1 MIGNRTSVIVKGP
14 SLLGANLG
22 LATFRFRFRASN
34 HTFSP
39 FLNGTKCRL
48 VLAAIVCL
56 VSSWAARA
64 SKRAALRALRC
75 SSTAGN
81 GEDGRTF
88 GKGTGSYPIMR

>member
-1 MIGNRTSVIVKGP
+1 MIGDRTSMIVKGP

-34 HTFSP
+34 HTFFP
-39 FLNGTKCRL
+39 FLNGMKCHL

-56 VSSWAARA
+56 ASSWAVRA
-64 SKRAALRALRC
+64 SKWAAWRTLRR

-81 GEDGRTF
+81 GEDGRMF